1 MTSDVGH
8 DATDQ
13 STQLHQFD
21 FPSNSRL
28 TSFIGRSTQ
37 LAGIAALLRDPG
49 VRLLTLTGPGGV
61 GKTRLAERSADRLAD
76 DFDGDVT
83 MISFAAIRDRAAVP
97 LMLAE
102 ALRIQSHGTEPVETR
117 LLDALHHRR
126 CLLVLDNLEHLLP
139 LPFLARL
146 LSASPDLTVLATSR
160 EKLRFSGEFEYVVPP
175 MDIPAL
181 DPLATPGVLAQTESL
196 ALLVERARQGNPAFA
211 VTAGNVTELIDICMQ
226 LDGLPLAIEL
236 AAARLKL
243 LSPADLL
250 AHLQHRLSI
259 LTGGPTDQPEH
270 QRTIRDTIA
279 WSYDLLSHREQEV
292 FRRLGVFA
300 GGFTLEAMATVGL
313 GTSDDPLTR
322 IEALDVLTSLV
333 DKSLVQRAHANLD
346 VPRFHLIESVRHY
359 ALDRLQASNE
369 QAKTADRHASF
380 YLNLAEQAAPRLVGP
395 EQTRMMTMLDTE
407 AANLRTAMQ
416 TLADAGDT
424 EQQVRLAC
432 GLWRYWRLRGLLAEG
447 RAAFAPLVQP
457 EVQTHLPVSL
467 QAQSRFMAGWLA
479 LEQGDLD
486 TATTLGTSALA
497 LANSIADDANAG
509 FAQRLLSIVDIRHN
523 HIDSAK
529 TRMEA
534 SLEHFRLIDDADN
547 VAGALTNLAILAL
560 DAGNYDQV
568 IEFCQE
574 SRSRF
579 LELDNLYGASHS
591 IDTMGIAL
599 YCLGRFD
606 EAMACCEEGLAIDRT
621 HADVRGLAVTLDHAG
636 KCARALG
643 DLPGAWVFHAESLD
657 YRRDIGDPAG
667 LLVWLEAMAFWMVD
681 AGRAELAAQA
691 LGVADVTRTATD
703 TPLQVHEEGDHS
715 ETVARARAALGDE
728 AFERHLA
735 RGRWISMDTM
745 LAALRSEAPLVQH
758 ERPIVS
764 SKTQAIAELTS
775 RFELTAREAEVLAL
789 LGRRY
794 ADKEIAQ
801 TLSISPRTAARHV
814 GNILGK
820 LDVPTRRDAAILL
833 EASEHQ

>member
-8 DATDQ
+8 DATDP
-13 STQLHQFD
+13 STQFHQTD
-21 FPSNSRL
+21 SPSNFHL

-61 GKTRLAERSADRLAD
+61 GKTRLAGQAATRLAR
-76 DFDGDVT
+76 DFDDDVT
-83 MISFAAIRDRAAVP
+83 MISFSTVRDRAAVP

-117 LLDALHHRR
+117 LLDALHDRH

-139 LPFLARL
+139 LPFLSRL
-146 LSASPDLTVLATSR
+146 LSASHGLTILATSR

-175 MDIPAL
+175 MDVPAL
-181 DPLATPGVLAQTESL
+181 NPLATPGVLAQVESL
-196 ALLVERARQGNPAFA
+196 ALLVERARQGRPDFT
-211 VTAGNVTELIDICMQ
+211 VTDGNVAVLVDICSQ

-243 LSPADLL
+243 LSPPELL

-259 LTGGPTDQPEH
+259 LTGGPTDLPEH
-270 QRTIRDTIA
+270 QRTIRDTMA
-279 WSYDLLSHREQEV
+279 WSYDLLTGQEQAV

-300 GGFTLEAMATVGL
+300 SGFTLEAMAAVGL
-313 GTSDDPLTR
+313 GAANDPITR

-333 DKSLVQRAHANLD
+333 DKSLVQRVDSEAGT
-346 VPRFHLIESVRHY
+346 PRFHLIESVRHY
-359 ALDRLQASNE
+359 ALDRLTASNE
-369 QAKTADRHASF
+369 QGEAAKRHAHF
-380 YLNLAEQAAPRLVGP
+380 YLDLAEHAAPRLVGP
-395 EQTRMMTMLDTE
+395 KQTQMMALLDLE
-407 AANLRTAMQ
+407 AANMRTATQ
-416 TLADAGDT
+416 TLADTGET
-424 EQQVRLAC
+424 ERQTRLAC
-432 GLWRYWRLRGLLAEG
+432 ALWRYWRLRGLFPEG
-447 RAAFAPLVQP
+447 RAAFEPLLQP
-457 EVQTHLPVSL
+457 DAQGQLPIGL

-486 TATTLGTSALA
+486 TATSLGTAALE
-497 LANSIADDANAG
+497 LAASIDDDANAG
-509 FAQRLLSIVDIRHN
+509 LAQRLLSIIDIRHN
-523 HIDSAK
+523 NIDCAR

-534 SLEHFRLIDDADN
+534 SLEHFRRIDNADN

-560 DAGNYDQV
+560 DVGNYHQV
-568 IEFCQE
+568 IEFCRE
-574 SRSRF
+574 SRARF

-643 DLPGAWVFHAESLD
+643 DLPGAWTYHAESLD

-667 LLVWLEAMAFWMVD
+667 LLVWLEAMAFWMVN
-681 AGRAELAAQA
+681 AGQAELAAQA

-703 TPLQVHEEGDHS
+703 TPLQVHEEHDHIQ
-715 ETVARARAALGDE
+715 TMALARQALGAETFD
-728 AFERHLA
+728 RQLA
-735 RGRWISMDTM
+735 RGRWISMETM
-745 LAALRSEAPLVQH
+745 LATIRTEAPQILSVA
-758 ERPIVS
+758 PPVS
-764 SKTQAIAELTS
+764 GSAQAVANLAK
-775 RFELTAREAEVLAL
+775 RHDLTAREAEVLEL
-789 LGRRY
+789 LGHRY
-794 ADKEIAQ
+794 ADKEIAEI
-801 TLSISPRTAARHV
+801 LSISPRTVARHV

-820 LDVPTRRDAAILL
+820 LDVRTRRDAANLL
-833 EASEHQ
+833 EATARS